1 MNDKEKMEKITM
13 TKNETQPRQ
22 IKKVQEGHEIL
33 ALLCKAL
40 GHPARLKI
48 IQYLG
53 QIDQCICGT
62 IVDTLPLSQSTV
74 SQHLKVLKEAGLI
87 RGEVDG
93 PRTCYCLNREMFEK
107 FKRLTAKL

>member
-1 MNDKEKMEKITM
+1 MPNNKINSRPDKKI
-13 TKNETQPRQ
+13 
-22 IKKVQEGHEIL
+22 QEGRETL

-40 GHPARLKI
+40 GHPARLQI
-48 IQYLG
+48 IQYLQ
-53 QIDQCICGT
+53 QIDQCICGK

-93 PRTCYCLNREMFEK
+93 PRTCYCLNRGMLEK
-107 FKRLTAKL
+107 YKKLAAKL

>member
-1 MNDKEKMEKITM
+1 MNQKKTFSSKDEKKQGDR
-13 TKNETQPRQ
+13 ETF
-22 IKKVQEGHEIL
+22 

-48 IQYLG
+48 INHLKQV
-53 QIDQCICGT
+53 DQCICGM

-74 SQHLKVLKEAGLI
+74 SQHLKVLKETDLI

-93 PRTCYCLNREMFEK
+93 PRTCYCLNKEMFQK
-107 FKRLTAKL
+107 FKKLASKL

>member
-1 MNDKEKMEKITM
+1 MSKRQSLPRRRE
-13 TKNETQPRQ
+13 KNEEER
-22 IKKVQEGHEIL
+22 EIL

-62 IVDTLPLSQSTV
+62 IVGTLPLSQSTV
-74 SQHLKVLKEAGLI
+74 SQHLKVLKDAGLI

-93 PRTCYCLNREMFEK
+93 PRTCYCLNREMFTR
-107 FKRLTAKL
+107 FKKLASDL